1 MLSKEKIEFFNLR
14 IGNSL
19 TQLIQDCNIP
29 ELQQYALTVNK
40 KSKGAAGEI
49 FEWLITG
56 ERGDNKSKPDFM
68 GFEIKTVS
76 YNEDGTKDKEKM
88 SLTSVSY
95 STIEDETFE
104 TSHVLDKSKIF
115 VVKLTKN
122 KNPLERKFL
131 GFGIID
137 LTLYFDQVKSEYNY
151 YRNLVCEGRVNK
163 FTSSAKVL
171 GKNQILHVRTAG
183 TRKYRNYTTKQG
195 ITYSA
200 KPYNFT
206 LDYKVI
212 DRLIEPILL

>member
-1 MLSKEKIEFFNLR
+1 MLNKSQIDFFNKR
-14 IGNSL
+14 VGYSVI
-19 TQLIQDCNIP
+19 QLIEDSNMP
-29 ELQQYALTVNK
+29 ELKNYALNVNI

-56 ERGDNKSKPDFM
+56 ERGDNKSKPDFK
-68 GFEIKTVS
+68 GYEIKTIS

-88 SLTSVSY
+88 SLTAVSY
-95 STIEDETFE
+95 STIEKEIFE

-115 VVKLTKN
+115 VIKLTKN
-122 KNPLERKFL
+122 RNPLERKFL

-137 LTLYFDQVKSEYNY
+137 LTLYFNQVKNEYNY
-151 YRNLVCEGRVNK
+151 YRNLICEGK
-163 FTSSAKVL
+163 ATEFTSSAKVL

-183 TRKYRNYTTKQG
+183 TRKYREYTTQKG
-195 ITYSA
+195 IKYLA

-212 DRLIEPILL
+212 DRLIKPILL

>member
-1 MLSKEKIEFFNLR
+1 MLNKSQIDFFNKR
-14 IGNSL
+14 VGYSVI
-19 TQLIQDCNIP
+19 QLIEDSNMP
-29 ELQQYALTVNK
+29 ELKNYALNVNI

-56 ERGDNKSKPDFM
+56 ERGDNKSKPDFK
-68 GFEIKTVS
+68 GYEIKTIS

-88 SLTSVSY
+88 SLTAVSY
-95 STIEDETFE
+95 STIENEIFE

-115 VVKLTKN
+115 VIKLTKN
-122 KNPLERKFL
+122 RNPLERKFL

-137 LTLYFDQVKSEYNY
+137 LTLYFNQVKNEYNY
-151 YRNLVCEGRVNK
+151 YRNLICEGK
-163 FTSSAKVL
+163 AKEFTSSAKVL

-183 TRKYRNYTTKQG
+183 TRKYREYTTQKG
-195 ITYSA
+195 IKYSA

-212 DRLIEPILL
+212 DRLIKPILL